1 MTWSKVGGTLPS
13 RFLPDGSL
21 YSTEATLSTLEQAD
35 EGVYRCHGSNSVS
48 SDVAKDLTLKVEGIY
63 SIEQW

>member
-13 RFLPDGSL
+13 RFLPDSLL

-35 EGVYRCHGSNSVS
+35 EGVYRCTGSNLVS
-48 SDVAKDLTLKVEGIY
+48 NNVPKDLTLKIEGI
-63 SIEQW
+63 